1 MRIIGKKKLE
11 KYKRK
16 NKGNKILTLEI
27 ERFIDTIELNQFEN
41 IEYLKL
47 KRKDADI
54 VHLDGFL
61 FFDLELHRTLVL
73 IEFEFN
79 EATIVWVGNHQDYEK
94 VFKNNKNVIQKWLKS
109 NDWI

>member
-16 NKGNKILTLEI
+16 NKGNKILKLEI

-73 IEFEFN
+73 TEFEFN